1 MTDPERTPTLTLDD
15 ALSALR
21 AAPYGGMDDAARGL
35 RLAPAIQATVSPVIT
50 AMRWGSTMFGMI
62 YAATRAS
69 AGDGAVVVT
78 LAAVLF
84 LTTWRTLRPIRL
96 GSMRQLDR
104 GLAFSDAALVG
115 VAVGLSGG
123 FESPFAFSLLAVAA
137 VAAFGWGVRS
147 GLAAL
152 AVGAVALGFGT
163 LFGSAP
169 FNPFDLQVLALVG
182 SFVVTTLLAGLGRD
196 RLIDAEK
203 RRQLLAGR
211 IDQLLETNDLLSY
224 LNQVA
229 RTLPMSLDLREALGM
244 ARSQIRDAFDARVVA
259 LLVCDDA
266 SGEWVPYIADG
277 CALGPSSSV
286 EDLPPALRM
295 AVGSDIPIV
304 VRDTAARAAPQPLGR
319 ASKSGIYTTV
329 RARGRTLGVLGVE
342 HPEAGRYAARD
353 ARLFDIFS
361 DIVALTVDNARSF
374 SRLRTLGA
382 DAERTRIAR
391 DLHDRLGQYLTF
403 ISIELERIIGSSDGP
418 NGDLQKL
425 HGDVHHALD
434 ELRET
439 LRQLRSSVSEGR
451 SLAVAARDL
460 VTRFNDRGPTLASLT
475 VADPTARLP
484 VPIENELLRIL
495 QEALSNVAKHANAKN
510 VAVTWAVNEDRGL
523 LTIADDGCGFNTA
536 NSVRDAAY
544 GLVGMR
550 ERADL
555 VGARLLI
562 NSEPGQGT
570 TITISAGLA
579 FELGE
584 HRPSARR
591 SEDVLLLDDEP
602 VEELAMDEPGATS
615 EALR

>member
-1 MTDPERTPTLTLDD
+1 MTDPERTPTLTLED
-15 ALSALR
+15 ALTALR

-35 RLAPAIQATVSPVIT
+35 RLGPAIQATVSPVIT

-62 YAATRAS
+62 YAATRANE
-69 AGDGAVVVT
+69 GDGAVVLT
-78 LAAVLF
+78 LAVVLF

-96 GSMRQLDR
+96 GSARQLDLM
-104 GLAFSDAALVG
+104 LAFSDAALVG
-115 VAVGLSGG
+115 AAVGVSGG

-137 VAAFGWGVRS
+137 VAAFGWGARS

-152 AVGAVALGFGT
+152 AVGVALLAIGT
-163 LFGSAP
+163 LLGSAP
-169 FNPFDLQVLALVG
+169 FRPLDLQVLAMVG
-182 SFVVTTLLAGLGRD
+182 SFLVTTVLAGLGRD

-229 RTLPMSLDLREALGM
+229 RSLPMSLDLREALAM
-244 ARSQIRDAFDARVVA
+244 ARNQIRDAFDARVVA

-266 SGEWVPYIADG
+266 TGEWVPYIADG
-277 CALGPSSSV
+277 CALGPYSSV

-295 AVGSDIPIV
+295 ALGSDIPIV
-304 VRDTAARAAPQPLGR
+304 VRDTAARAAPEMLGR
-319 ASKSGIYTTV
+319 GSESGVYTTV
-329 RARGRTLGVLGVE
+329 RARERTLGVLAVE
-342 HPEAGRYAARD
+342 HPEAGRYTPRD

-403 ISIELERIIGSSDGP
+403 ISIELERIIGSSDQP
-418 NGDLQKL
+418 NEELEKL

-451 SLAVAARDL
+451 SLAAAARDL
-460 VTRFNDRGPTLASLT
+460 VTRFNERGTTLASLT
-475 VADPTARLP
+475 VSDPTARLP

-510 VAVTWAVNEDRGL
+510 VAVTWAVHQDRGT
-523 LTIADDGCGFNTA
+523 LTISDDGRGFDPA
-536 NSVRDAAY
+536 SSVRDSAY

-555 VGARLLI
+555 VGARLRI
-562 NSEPGQGT
+562 HSQPGQGT
-570 TITISAGLA
+570 TVTINAGLA
-579 FELGE
+579 VEPGE
-584 HRPSARR
+584 AYLPSLRTD
-591 SEDVLLLDDEP
+591 EVLLLDEQTDR
-602 VEELAMDEPGATS
+602 AS
-615 EALR
+615 EAMR